1 MDNVID
7 FDARKPKAAKP
18 QDQKPS
24 PAMLEKIARIGEA
37 FGAIGGIVEMDDD
50 GNVSV
55 RFFGP
60 DGLVGAALVIADT
73 RVIQ

>member
-7 FDARKPKAAKP
+7 FDARKPKAAKS

-24 PAMLEKIARIGEA
+24 PAMLEKIGLLAEA
-37 FGAIGGIVEMDDD
+37 FGAIGGIAEMDDD
-50 GNVSV
+50 GNASV
-55 RFFGP
+55 KFFGP
-60 DGLVGAALVIADT
+60 DGLVGLALVIADT